1 MKITFKRFRHQN
13 SDDVWEDTSEKR
25 SLVHTILDL
34 LLSPT
39 YRLPRTVTTVRIYED
54 RNCFSVCPRCK
65 KVIEYEYQSYCGS
78 CGQHLDRSK
87 LDVLRKSSSGG
98 MVQKK
103 VNRKNNYESFFCTSN
118 QNELTQVIIC
128 SWVHGKVIIF
138 YTRVLY
144 HR

>member
-39 YRLPRTVTTVRIYED
+39 YRLPRTVTTVQIYED

-78 CGQHLDRSK
+78 CGQYLDWSK
-87 LDVLRKSSSGG
+87 HDGAEEEFIGWDGVE
-98 MVQKK
+98 
-103 VNRKNNYESFFCTSN
+103 ES
-118 QNELTQVIIC
+118 
-128 SWVHGKVIIF
+128 
-138 YTRVLY
+138 
-144 HR
+144 